1 MTAKDSE
8 PFELNLNAVKA
19 QVDLTPWRVVWGPN
33 NRRWTFKH
41 LELLNEWA
49 LVAEADKGD
58 GAAMRAVF
66 REALG
71 SDEWEDFEKIA
82 MPRYKAKAMWKAY
95 QKHCAIAPGESGG
108 STDS

>member
-8 PFELNLNAVKA
+8 PFELNLNAVKPQGTLA
-19 QVDLTPWRVVWGPN
+19 PWRIVWGKD

-49 LVAEADKGD
+49 LVAGADAGD
-58 GAAMRAVF
+58 GAAMRTIF

-71 SDEWEDFEKIA
+71 KDQWEDFEKIP
-82 MPRYKAKAMWKAY
+82 MPRYQAKEMWKRY
-95 QKHCAIAPGESGG
+95 QKHCDVEPGESGG